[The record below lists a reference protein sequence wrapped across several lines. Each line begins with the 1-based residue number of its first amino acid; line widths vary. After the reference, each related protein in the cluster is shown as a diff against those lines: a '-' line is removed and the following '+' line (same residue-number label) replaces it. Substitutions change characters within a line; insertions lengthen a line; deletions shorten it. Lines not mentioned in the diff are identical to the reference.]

1 MKKQNRPRS
10 GRKLAGNL
18 SGNWHIGMCRLL
30 AIAEGAAD
38 GSRTH
43 TAPRSI
49 SAQATADG
57 RRAPAQDRTRSEP
70 PVRWRTDGQSADR
83 DWRADRAI
91 RRLSLATGDH
101 RQ

>member
-57 RRAPAQDRTRSEP
+57 RRAPAQDKTRSEP
-70 PVRWRTDGQSADR
+70 RFGSARTASQPTGTGAQ
-83 DWRADRAI
+83 I
-91 RRLSLATGDH
+91 ELGLRRSSQRLI
-101 RQ
+101 Q